1 MSGQLTLNAAL
12 PEIFLALAAMLVLM
26 VGVFSPKGAY
36 ERANLLSLAVLA
48 ITLVLVVVGADG
60 TLSYAFNDMM
70 VVDRFG
76 AFMKVLVLIGSM
88 AACIMSTP
96 YLKLTGL
103 AKFEYPV
110 LILLATTG
118 MMIMLSAATLLTLYV
133 GLELQS
139 LALYVLAAINR
150 DRNRSTE
157 AGLKYFVLGALSSG
171 LLLYGTSLIYGFSGT
186 LELEQVASIIEAG
199 NVSLGMTV
207 GLVFVLA
214 GLAFKISAVPF
225 HMWTPD
231 VYEGAPTPVTAFFAA
246 APKVAA
252 IGLLIRVLAEGFWD
266 RQEDWQ
272 QIIVFMSIAS
282 MLVGAFIALVQ
293 TNIKRLMAYSSI
305 GHIGFAL
312 MGLAAGSVDG
322 LESVMTYM
330 AVYLTM
336 TLGSFGAVLAMR
348 RDEGMVENI
357 DDLAGLAKTN
367 LPLAVAIGIF
377 MLSLAG
383 IPLLLGFWAKLAV
396 FTAAIDAGLI
406 SLAVVGGLSSVVSAF
421 YYLRIFKI
429 MFFDDVEE
437 PLSPIDGSGVRFVI
451 GASALINSPLSYVF
465 VLAPLAGA
473 VSWAAL
479 GFGVN

>member
-1 MSGQLTLNAAL
+1 MTETLSLSAAV
-12 PEIFLALAAMLVLM
+12 PEIFLAAAALVVLM
-26 VGVFSPKGAY
+26 VGVFSNTQAY
-36 ERANLLSLAVLA
+36 ERANLLSMVVLA
-48 ITLVLVVVGADG
+48 ITFVLVIVSTDG
-60 TLSYAFNDMM
+60 SRQFAFNDMM

-76 AFMKVLVLIGSM
+76 IFMKGLVLLGSL
-88 AACIMSTP
+88 AACVVATP
-96 YLKLTGL
+96 YLRLKQLDR
-103 AKFEYPV
+103 FEYPV
-110 LILLATTG
+110 LILLATAG
-118 MMIMLSAATLLTLYV
+118 MMVMLSAATLLTLYV

-171 LLLYGTSLIYGFSGT
+171 LLLYGISLIYGFSAT
-186 LELEQVASIIEAG
+186 LELEQIASVVKAG
-199 NVSLGMTV
+199 GVSIGMTV
-207 GLVFVLA
+207 GLVFMLA

-246 APKVAA
+246 APKIAA
-252 IGLLIRVLAEGFWD
+252 IGLMIRVLSEGFWD
-266 RQEDWQ
+266 TKADWQ
-272 QIIVFMSIAS
+272 QIIVFMSVAS

-312 MGLAAGSVDG
+312 MGLAAGTQDG

-348 RDEGMVENI
+348 REEGMVEEI
-357 DDLAGLAKTN
+357 SDLSGLAKTN

-396 FTAAIDAGLI
+396 FNAAIDAGLVT
-406 SLAVVGGLSSVVSAF
+406 LAVVGGLSSVVSAF

-429 MFFDDVEE
+429 VFFDDVTE
-437 PLSPIDGSGVRFVI
+437 PLSPVEGAGVRFVI
-451 GASALINSPLSYVF
+451 GASAVVNSPLAYVF
-465 VLAPLAGA
+465 LLAPLAGA
-473 VSWAAL
+473 VSWASV
-479 GFGVN
+479 GFGVH